1 MTQYLDVY
9 MKCNEFV
16 RDWRIVQTTELPQ
29 EYIIS
34 RYNAQWMHR
43 IHFELRYS
51 FFNEYLRIINLKLK
65 MQTKSCLGFDFIYIC
80 IVYVKIN
87 YAQGSHIV
95 AFLVVRNLLFYKYHS
110 GSSYWCRGNPAKE
123 TGMTKHYTNRQWPL
137 LLTWFNFNPSM
148 DK

>member
-1 MTQYLDVY
+1 MTQYLDEY

-43 IHFELRYS
+43 IHFEWRYS

-80 IVYVKIN
+80 IVYVKKKTMHKVLILL
-87 YAQGSHIV
+87 H
-95 AFLVVRNLLFYKYHS
+95 FLWLGTSCFTNIIQDQVIGAGAILPKKLVWQNITLIASGPFY
-110 GSSYWCRGNPAKE
+110 
-123 TGMTKHYTNRQWPL
+123 
-137 LLTWFNFNPSM
+137 
-148 DK
+148 